1 MPPNELVTARSN
13 FARAQAGPAAQ
24 LAPSDLDSAKKSLDQ
39 AEASFKEEG
48 DSLVSESSGDL
59 LTIRTHRNEVRVP
72 TGSNGAPS
80 ATDIAAAIDFS
91 IPPVIGDVLPGTP
104 AAKAGLLAKDII
116 IELAGRKVENVYDY
130 TYAIEALKV
139 GQETEIVVQR
149 GSVTLRL
156 KITPLSR
163 Q

>member
-1 MPPNELVTARSN
+1 MLSGVTKDA
-13 FARAQAGPAAQ
+13 
-24 LAPSDLDSAKKSLDQ
+24 
-39 AEASFKEEG
+39 
-48 DSLVSESSGDL
+48 
-59 LTIRTHRNEVRVP
+59 
-72 TGSNGAPS
+72 
-80 ATDIAAAIDFS
+80 
-91 IPPVIGDVLPGTP
+91 P
-104 AAKAGLLAKDII
+104 AAKAGLLAKDIV